1 LLYKL
6 LLSSKHTIMSSFYED
21 ASLVMIPSGYKT
33 SKVYSAKPTDG
44 AGDLSF
50 TRSNDTATRVGPD
63 GLIEKV
69 RTNLLL
75 QSNSFDTTWTAQNA
89 TLTSGQS
96 GYDGSNDAWKVEA
109 ATTSTTRL
117 YQSSSIAANTLI
129 TISLYAKVGNVDFV
143 KFNLFTSGANSIAT
157 FDLTDGTV
165 SASNAIDTAW
175 EEVGSGWVRISATFI
190 NVDIITEPRIEVRSD
205 SNTATCDAGSF
216 VYIQDAQI
224 EVGDIATD
232 YIATT
237 SAAVSVG
244 PVANVPRLDYLG
256 SSCPRLLLEPQRQNV
271 LLNSENASSQPTAG
285 TVTVSSNSSISPDGY
300 QNADTITADSSSYL
314 RPTVTTGVGTAIAW
328 SLFLKNVNSAE
339 SILMVRTSSTAIQV
353 NVAWTG
359 AVPSATVVGGT
370 GGVKVV
376 NYGND
381 WYRFEITTTSADNS
395 TYFRV
400 YPSNSTSASVISWG
414 SQVELNARYSTSYIP
429 TLGAAVTRGADLA
442 SKTGIS
448 SLIGQTE
455 GTIYVEV
462 NAAVLSQMPI
472 SSEHRITM
480 VSDDTNN
487 NRILV
492 DFIVTSGGIRRIGV
506 NVISGNVSQAV
517 LTFNTAVDKIY
528 KIATAYNTNDF
539 TLFVDGVERATDVS
553 GVTFSGTTLSRLDV
567 GQDRSGTLQQSNPI
581 AQALLFKTRLEN
593 DDLAALTA
601 L

>member
-6 LLSSKHTIMSSFYED
+6 LLSSKHTIMSSFYSD

-44 AGDLSF
+44 AGDLVF
-50 TRSNDTATRVGPD
+50 TRSNDTATRVASN

-75 QSNSFDTTWTAQNA
+75 QSNTFSTTWALTTASV
-89 TLTSGQS
+89 TSGQA
-96 GYDGSNDAWKVEA
+96 GYDGTNNAWELNSSASGGRILQSNTQAGLQTFSVYAKGSVSSGIRLYAFGTVNANAYFNLNLGTVGAIGGSGVTAKIEAVGGGWYRCSISFNQTNVSVRLYTSDNANAEA
-109 ATTSTTRL
+109 AG
-117 YQSSSIAANTLI
+117 
-129 TISLYAKVGNVDFV
+129 TI
-143 KFNLFTSGANSIAT
+143 
-157 FDLTDGTV
+157 
-165 SASNAIDTAW
+165 
-175 EEVGSGWVRISATFI
+175 
-190 NVDIITEPRIEVRSD
+190 
-205 SNTATCDAGSF
+205 
-216 VYIQDAQI
+216 YIQNAQL
-224 EVGDIATD
+224 EAGDIATD

-237 SAAVSVG
+237 TAAVSVG

-271 LLNSENASSQPTAG
+271 LLNSEDASSQPTAG

-370 GGVKVV
+370 GGVKVI

-414 SQVELNARYSTSYIP
+414 SQVELNASYSTSYIP
-429 TLGAAVTRGADLA
+429 TLGASVTRGADSA
-442 SKTGIS
+442 SKTGIA

-455 GTIYVEV
+455 GTLFAEFTYNGSASSTAFERII
-462 NAAVLSQMPI
+462 AVGDG
-472 SSEHRITM
+472 T
-480 VSDDTNN
+480 VD
-487 NRILV
+487 NRI
-492 DFIVTSGGIRRIGV
+492 IVIKNNTNSQLYV
-506 NVISGNVSQAV
+506 FVANGNVAQVNSAGITGTNIIGIHKV
-517 LTFNTAVDKIY
+517 AFAY
-528 KIATAYNTNDF
+528 KANDF
-539 TLFVDGVERATDVS
+539 VCYFDGVQVFSDTIGTVPAVS
-553 GVTFSGTTLSRLDV
+553 NLYVGTNEASSLNEL
-567 GQDRSGTLQQSNPI
+567 GGTIS
-581 AQALLFKTRLEN
+581 QALLFKTRLEN